1 MAGQKNIKQNNKK
14 GFDLGKNLNLIY
26 FIALALL
33 LFYISAVF
41 DETISSVFKNIK
53 ITPLDFV
60 FGIITNFGI
69 VVLSFLAIPALILYR
84 KNRKDSFFLI
94 IAFASAFL
102 LSFAIKLIVL
112 RQRPMETLYYPL
124 MGIINYSFPSMHSMA
139 VFALLPLLIHFF
151 PGRKHFWISAA
162 FLVAFTRIYLNFHY
176 LSDVVFGIIA
186 GYIIGRFFL
195 KLYKKRHHE
204 KN

>member
-1 MAGQKNIKQNNKK
+1 MAGQKNIRKNSKT

-26 FIALALL
+26 LIALAIL

-41 DETISSVFKNIK
+41 DKTISSMFKGIK
-53 ITPLDFV
+53 IIPLDFV

-69 VVLSFLAIPALILYR
+69 ALMLFLAIPLIILYR
-84 KNRKDSFFLI
+84 KDRKAVYFMI
-94 IAFASAFL
+94 MAFASAIL
-102 LSFAIKLIVL
+102 ISFAIKLIIL
-112 RQRPMETLYYPL
+112 RQRPVETLYYPL
-124 MGIINYSFPSMHSMA
+124 IGIINYSFPSMHSMA
-139 VFALLPLLIHFF
+139 VFALLPLLINFF
-151 PGRKHFWISAA
+151 PGKKYFWIGAA

-186 GYIIGRFFL
+186 GYIIGKFFL
-195 KLYKKRHHE
+195 KLYKKGIHE